1 MTKSA
6 ECEDSEGIISVSS
19 GSLILV
25 QVCIAKT
32 YLKVLGLKSSCP

>member
-25 QVCIAKT
+25 QVCKN
-32 YLKVLGLKSSCP
+32 LPEGSCSWG